1 MLTRTPTR
9 WRRALALVVLTG
21 VAGLALT
28 ACGGDDASAGD
39 KPTPAEVM
47 ALAKTTLDETSG
59 VNITLS
65 TDDLPSGVTGITKA
79 AGVGTHAP
87 AFDGAITVVLAG
99 QPFEVPVIAVDGKVY
114 AQIPLTPGW
123 QDVDP
128 GEYGAPDPARLM
140 STDSGFSS
148 LLPATTG
155 LKAGDSV
162 RGGANNDEIL
172 TEYSGQVPDSAVK
185 NVLPGATGDFE
196 ASYTVTD
203 EGELRTAVLTGV
215 FYPDSEEMTYTI
227 AFDDYGAEPEIAAP

>member
-9 WRRALALVVLTG
+9 WRRTLALLVVTG

-28 ACGGDDASAGD
+28 ACSGDEAASD
-39 KPTPAEVM
+39 KQTPAEVM

-65 TDDLPSGVTGITKA
+65 TDNLPSGVTGITKA

-87 AFDGAITVVLAG
+87 AFDGSITVVLAG
-99 QPFEVPVIAVDGKVY
+99 QPFEVPVIAVDGTVY

-140 STDSGFSS
+140 STDTGFSS

-155 LKAGDSV
+155 LEAGDSV
-162 RGGANNDEIL
+162 RGGDNNAEIL
-172 TEYSGQVPDSAVK
+172 TEYTGRVPDSAVK
-185 NVLPGATGDFE
+185 NVLPGATGDFD
-196 ASYTVTD
+196 AAYTVTA

-227 AFDDYGAEPEIAAP
+227 AFDGYGAEPEIAAP

>member
-9 WRRALALVVLTG
+9 WRRTLALLVVTG

-28 ACGGDDASAGD
+28 ACSGDEAASD
-39 KPTPAEVM
+39 KQTPAEVM

-65 TDDLPSGVTGITKA
+65 TDNLPSGVTGITKA

-87 AFDGAITVVLAG
+87 AFDGSITVVLAG

-128 GEYGAPDPARLM
+128 GEYGAPDPAQLM
-140 STDSGFSS
+140 STDTGFSS

-155 LKAGDSV
+155 LEAGDSV
-162 RGGANNDEIL
+162 RGGDNNAEIL
-172 TEYSGQVPDSAVK
+172 TEYTGRVPDSAVK
-185 NVLPGATGDFE
+185 NVLPGATGDFD
-196 ASYTVTD
+196 AAYTVTA

-227 AFDDYGAEPEIAAP
+227 AFDGYGAEPEIAAP

>member
-9 WRRALALVVLTG
+9 WRRTLAFLVVTG

-28 ACGGDDASAGD
+28 ACSGDEAAGEEQ
-39 KPTPAEVM
+39 TPAEVM

-65 TDDLPSGVTGITKA
+65 TDNLPSGVTGITKA

-87 AFDGAITVVLAG
+87 AFDGSITVVLAG
-99 QPFEVPVIAVDGKVY
+99 QPFEVPVIALDGKVY

-140 STDSGFSS
+140 STDTGFSS

-155 LKAGDSV
+155 LEAGDSV
-162 RGGANNDEIL
+162 RGGDNNAEIL
-172 TEYSGQVPDSAVK
+172 TEYTGRVPDSAVK
-185 NVLPGATGDFE
+185 NVLPGATGDFD
-196 ASYTVTD
+196 AAYTITAN
-203 EGELRTAVLTGV
+203 GELRTAVLTGV

-227 AFDDYGAEPEIAAP
+227 AFDGYGAEPEIAAP

>member
-9 WRRALALVVLTG
+9 WRRALVLLVVTG

-28 ACGGDDASAGD
+28 ACSGDEAASE
-39 KPTPAEVM
+39 KQTPAEVM

-87 AFDGAITVVLAG
+87 AFDGSITVVLAG
-99 QPFEVPVIAVDGKVY
+99 QPFEVPVVAVDGKVY

-140 STDSGFSS
+140 STDTGFSS

-155 LKAGDSV
+155 LEAGDSV
-162 RGGANNDEIL
+162 RGGDNNAEIL
-172 TEYSGQVPDSAVK
+172 TEYTGRVPDSAVK
-185 NVLPGATGDFE
+185 NVLPGANGDFD
-196 ASYTVTD
+196 ATYTVTAQ
-203 EGELRTAVLTGV
+203 GELRTAVLTGV

-227 AFDDYGAEPEIAAP
+227 AFDGYGAEPEIAAP